1 MKAKYK
7 VSDVLELEKAH
18 LKKISTNG
26 WQHRTLQAIRRC
38 RTSEMGGHI
47 DQCNKCK
54 KIHFAYNSC
63 RNRHC
68 PTCQGHKREEWIAA
82 RSSELLP
89 VKYFHCVFTLPE
101 ELRKYCLNEPK
112 KMYAILFKTVWA
124 TLKQFSENEK
134 HLGAQIGAI
143 AVLHT
148 WGQNLSLHPHL
159 HLIIPAGGVTKSG
172 FWKDAKN
179 KGKYLFNVKSMSKVY
194 RAKFVSNMRQEI
206 KNVPQSLYDKLFS
219 KNWVVYAKKPF
230 GRPEN
235 IVEYLG
241 RYSHK
246 IAISNFRILKID
258 KQKRT
263 VSFSLKD
270 YKKSGQKTTMT
281 LKTQEFIRRF
291 CLHILPKGFTRIRHY
306 GILSSGWKKDKLP
319 ALQKQLGSKISE
331 EIEQKVVKTS
341 LKKCPSCKV
350 GNLIMLI
357 EFDSRGPP
365 KEYEY
370 LIKISQDK
378 LEKERTK

>member
-1 MKAKYK
+1 MRSKYK
-7 VSDVLELEKAH
+7 VSDVLTLEKAY
-18 LKKISTNG
+18 LENISTNG

-38 RTSEMGGHI
+38 RTIEMGGHI
-47 DQCNKCK
+47 DQCSKCK

-68 PTCQGHKREEWIAA
+68 PSCQGHKREEWIAA

-101 ELRKYCLNEPK
+101 ALRNYCLNYPE
-112 KMYAILFKTVWA
+112 KMYAILFRSVWA

-134 HLGAQIGAI
+134 HLGAQLGAI

-148 WGQNLSLHPHL
+148 WGQNLMLHPHV

-172 FWKDAKN
+172 FWKHAKN

-194 RAKFVSNMRQEI
+194 RAKFVGNMRKEI
-206 KNVPQSLYDKLFS
+206 KNVPQCLYDKLFT

-235 IVEYLG
+235 VIEYLG

-246 IAISNFRILKID
+246 IAISNFRILAID

-263 VSFSLKD
+263 VTFSLKD
-270 YKKSGQKTTMT
+270 YKKGGKKTTLT
-281 LKTQEFIRRF
+281 LSTKEFIRRF

-306 GILSSGWKKDKLP
+306 GILSSGWKKEKLP
-319 ALQKQLGSKISE
+319 ALQKQLGAKALE
-331 EIEQKVVKTS
+331 KNAEKTQS
-341 LKKCPSCKV
+341 IKLKKCPFCKI
-350 GNLIMLI
+350 GDLITLI

-370 LIKISQDK
+370 LINISQK
-378 LEKERTK
+378 SIRNKHKK